1 MLSLSTCAGCSL
13 PLIINVVSASLQV
26 SRMTSKTSS
35 VEHLFGR
42 YSHQILY
49 YVLLLPN
56 EYSVDSTII
65 LHIYINYIV
74 SGLYANHT
82 IRIHVISCF
91 LTETFDEYEL
101 TAATI
106 ISCTA

>member
-1 MLSLSTCAGCSL
+1 
-13 PLIINVVSASLQV
+13 
-26 SRMTSKTSS
+26 MTSKTSS

-74 SGLYANHT
+74 SELYANHT

-91 LTETFDEYEL
+91 LTETFGEYEL

-106 ISCTA
+106 ISCAA